1 MRRNY
6 DVVPKW
12 FSKNQML
19 SSMGNSSETDLKK
32 NASLKQNQN
41 SPQIMSAIAKKKKGW
56 PQYRIR
62 EYMQDFNT
70 LNYPKASINTYNTG
84 D

>member
-1 MRRNY
+1 MRGNY

-12 FSKNQML
+12 FSKNQVL
-19 SSMGNSSETDLKK
+19 SSMGNSSEIDLKK

-41 SPQIMSAIAKKKKGW
+41 SPQIMPAVAKKKKGW

-62 EYMQDFNT
+62 EYTQDFNT

>member
-32 NASLKQNQN
+32 NVSLKQNQN
-41 SPQIMSAIAKKKKGW
+41 SPQIMSAIAKKKKG
-56 PQYRIR
+56 
-62 EYMQDFNT
+62 
-70 LNYPKASINTYNTG
+70 
-84 D
+84 

>member
-1 MRRNY
+1 MWRNY